1 MEHCNRLAEMTSEP
15 RKFARKRQFIVMY
28 GLFYIILMQLSTIS
42 ALCPNNC
49 SKRGKC
55 TNENVCVCEELYR
68 VAPDCSQSERI
79 L

>member
-1 MEHCNRLAEMTSEP
+1 
-15 RKFARKRQFIVMY
+15 
-28 GLFYIILMQLSTIS
+28 MQLSTIS

-68 VAPDCSQSERI
+68 VAPDCSQSERV